1 MKKNVSL
8 LLLCLLFV
16 SMAYSQK
23 DTSGNNP
30 EAPVNII
37 KVKVF
42 PNPATNVV
50 NVLGLQ
56 NCNKAEFTISDL
68 YGNVGFGQWYLYP
81 PNTFRGTI
89 GRHQIRQTIV
99 LDILIE
105 YEIISHCK
113 QGTVHNG

>member
-1 MKKNVSL
+1 
-8 LLLCLLFV
+8 
-16 SMAYSQK
+16 MAYSQK

-68 YGNVGFGQWYLYP
+68 YGNVVMQHAWEISNNALNIPISDLDSGIYIL
-81 PNTFRGTI
+81 R
-89 GRHQIRQTIV
+89 IRSAEQSADTKFV
-99 LDILIE
+99 
-105 YEIISHCK
+105 K
-113 QGTVHNG
+113 Q